1 MAVIA
6 VSMSV
11 RVAMR
16 MVVVVPVVV
25 MRMVVGMAMLVV
37 MPVPPPLGVGALLGR
52 EGRLQ
57 NRDGGTE
64 PLEHRDD
71 DMILA
76 DAQTARKDLDRQMTI
91 AEMPGETRERR
102 RRLRNHVADLFVRR
116 SHLDDVAKHAGLRQI
131 EQERDPV
138 IGRQRDAPPVTVIE
152 IEGGETDPALAGPG
166 ALGNGFD
173 DAAHDQNRK

>member
-1 MAVIA
+1 
-6 VSMSV
+6 
-11 RVAMR
+11 
-16 MVVVVPVVV
+16 
-25 MRMVVGMAMLVV
+25 MVVGMTMIVV
-37 MPVPPPLGVGALLGR
+37 MPVPPTLGVGALLGR

-64 PLEHRDD
+64 SLEHRDD

-116 SHLDDVAKHAGLRQI
+116 SHLDDVARLQDEAITRAKHAGLRQI
-131 EQERDPV
+131 EQERDPI

>member
-1 MAVIA
+1 
-6 VSMSV
+6 
-11 RVAMR
+11 
-16 MVVVVPVVV
+16 
-25 MRMVVGMAMLVV
+25 MVVGMTVIVM
-37 MPVPPPLGVGALLGR
+37 MPVPPTLGVGALLGR

-116 SHLDDVAKHAGLRQI
+116 SHLDDVARLQDEAITRAKHAGLRQI

-138 IGRQRDAPPVTVIE
+138 IGRQRDAPPVPVIE
-152 IEGGETDPALAGPG
+152 IEGGETDPARAGPG